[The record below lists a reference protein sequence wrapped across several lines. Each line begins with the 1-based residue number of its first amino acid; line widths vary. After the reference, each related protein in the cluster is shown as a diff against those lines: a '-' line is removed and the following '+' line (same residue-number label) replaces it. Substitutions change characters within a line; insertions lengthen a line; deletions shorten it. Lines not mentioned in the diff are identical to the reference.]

1 MSMDTL
7 QATTLAGGTTV
18 IPGQDLE
25 TFLTEMQGE
34 VVRPSDRIYD
44 DARHIYNGMIDK
56 RPAMIARCDST
67 QDVVAALN
75 FGRAHD
81 LLVSVRGGGHSGPGL
96 ALCEGGLV
104 IDLSAMNGVQVDR
117 DKRTATVQGGATWGR
132 VDRATHAY
140 GLATVSGVISTTGVG
155 GLTLGGGH
163 GYLAPKHG
171 LTIDNLLDTE
181 VVLADGRIVRA
192 NAGEHQDLFWA
203 LRGGGGNFG
212 VVTSFTFRL
221 HPVDRVIAGPTLWPL
236 DQAADVL
243 RWYRDWVPRASEDL
257 YGFFAFLE
265 VPPASPFP
273 LELHGRKMCGI
284 VWCYTGLAEHA
295 EAAFAPVHALR
306 PKLFGVHEMPYPELQ
321 SAFDALYP
329 PGLQWY
335 WKGDFFNELSNEA
348 IERHLAHAAV
358 PTMLST
364 MHLYPINGAVH
375 DVPADETAWSYRDAT
390 WSMVIAGVAD
400 TPEHNKRMTT
410 WARQYWDAL
419 HPYSAGGAYLNFLM
433 EEGRDRIRATYRGNY
448 DRLAKVKANYDPSN
462 LFRVNQNVPPKA

>member
-1 MSMDTL
+1 MDSL
-7 QATTLAGGTTV
+7 QATTLGGRTTV
-18 IPGQDLE
+18 ITAGDFE
-25 TFLTEMQGE
+25 TFLQEMRGP
-34 VVRPSDRIYD
+34 VIRPSDSEYE
-44 DARHIYNGMIDK
+44 DARHVYNGMIDK
-56 RPAMIARCDST
+56 HPAMIARCVSAG
-67 QDVVAALN
+67 DVVAAVN
-75 FGRAHD
+75 FARDHD
-81 LLVSVRGGGHSGPGL
+81 LLVAIRGGGHNGPGL

-104 IDLSAMNGVQVDR
+104 IDLSAMNGVLVKPDQ
-117 DKRTATVQGGATWGR
+117 RTATVQGGATWGR

-181 VVLADGRIVRA
+181 VVLADGRIVKA
-192 NAGEHQDLFWA
+192 NAAEHPDLFWA

-212 VVTSFTFRL
+212 IVTSFTFRL
-221 HPVDRVIAGPTLWPL
+221 HPVDTVVAGPTLWPL
-236 DQAADVL
+236 ERAADVM
-243 RWYRDWVPRASEDL
+243 RWYRDWVHQAPADL

-265 VPPASPFP
+265 VPPAPPFP
-273 LELHGRKMCGI
+273 EDLHGRKMCGI
-284 VWCYTGLAEHA
+284 VWCYSGPRDGA
-295 EAAFAPVHALR
+295 EAAFAPVHDLA
-306 PKLFGVHEMPYPELQ
+306 PVLFGVHDMPYPVLQ

-335 WKGDFFNELSNEA
+335 WKGDFFRELSDDA
-348 IERHLAHAAV
+348 IKEHMKHAAV

-375 DVPADETAWSYRDAT
+375 DVRPDATAWSYRDVT

-400 TPEHNKRMTT
+400 TPEDNARITT
-410 WARQYWDAL
+410 WARQYWHAL

-433 EEGRDRIRATYRGNY
+433 EEGRDRIAATYRDNY
-448 DRLAKVKANYDPSN
+448 HHLARVKAKYDPTN
-462 LFRVNQNVPPKA
+462 LFRVNQNVPPNA